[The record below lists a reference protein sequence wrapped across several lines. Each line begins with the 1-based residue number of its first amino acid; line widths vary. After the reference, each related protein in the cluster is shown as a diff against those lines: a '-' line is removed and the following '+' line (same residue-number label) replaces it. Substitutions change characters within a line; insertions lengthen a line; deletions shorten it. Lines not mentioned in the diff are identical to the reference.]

1 MRTRELQKGEPAM
14 SYCNK
19 HEHSAHLAPGD
30 REKRVFHALA
40 SAELKTHGISAE
52 AYIRDLKAELA
63 PAKRRSSAALL
74 RKKLSAPLVRELHE
88 I

>member
-1 MRTRELQKGEPAM
+1 MRTRQLQKGEPAM
-14 SYCNK
+14 CYCNK
-19 HEHSAHLAPGD
+19 HEYPGD
-30 REKRVFHALA
+30 REKRVFQALA

-63 PAKRRSSAALL
+63 PVKKRSSAALL
-74 RKKLSAPLVRELHE
+74 RRKLASPLVHDLQD

>member
-1 MRTRELQKGEPAM
+1 M

-19 HEHSAHLAPGD
+19 HEHPGD
-30 REKRVFHALA
+30 REKKVFRALA

-52 AYIRDLKAELA
+52 AYIYDLKAELA
-63 PAKRRSSAALL
+63 PGKKRSSAALL
-74 RKKLSAPLVRELHE
+74 RRKLSAPAGQDLQD

>member
-1 MRTRELQKGEPAM
+1 MRIKQLPKGEPAM

-19 HEHSAHLAPGD
+19 HEHPGD

-63 PAKRRSSAALL
+63 PAKKRSSAALL
-74 RKKLSAPLVRELHE
+74 RRKLATPLVREPHD

>member
-1 MRTRELQKGEPAM
+1 MLTKQLQKGEPAM

-19 HEHSAHLAPGD
+19 HEHPGE
-30 REKRVFHALA
+30 REKRVFQALA
-40 SAELKTHGISAE
+40 SAELKTYGISAE

-63 PAKRRSSAALL
+63 PAQKRSSAALL
-74 RKKLSAPLVRELHE
+74 RRKLATPLVRERHD